1 MKLCSIDTTLNES
14 IQPKQITSVV
24 DIEIAEIKFNII
36 KKIGTGLDRNILEKS
51 HILFISLPRKK
62 ITQDQYI
69 ELTSYI
75 DIGGC
80 LVLTLPSPPWD
91 DLGRFFDEF
100 RKELGISF
108 QSNYVYGLPRIP
120 VDTRLIGS
128 ELKITQAHVIEY
140 ETRKDLLKE
149 RGIKNYIPL
158 ALMDNQPVIIAGY
171 KRRGRFVIFSSPE
184 IFNKQNSTYLTKL
197 IRLSSKRMDYLLST
211 KEEKIRI
218 GDTNFYALIQHAC
231 LDSYLLSLYHY
242 NFIFYQGDFKFTTI
256 EYLLKK
262 IHNIISKQKIE
273 GKLPDLSEI
282 GTSLQSIKLGG

>member
-1 MKLCSIDTTLNES
+1 MRLCSIDTTLNES
-14 IQPKQITSVV
+14 VQPKQITSVV
-24 DIEIAEIKFNII
+24 DTEIAEVKFNII
-36 KKIGTGLDRNILEKS
+36 KKTGAGLDRAILEKS

-91 DLGRFFDEF
+91 DLGRFFEEF

-108 QSNYVYGLPRIP
+108 QSHYVYGLPKIP
-120 VDTRLIGS
+120 VNTRLIGS
-128 ELKITQAHVIEY
+128 KLKITQAHVIEY
-140 ETRKDLLKE
+140 ESQKNLLKE
-149 RGIKNYIPL
+149 RGIKKYIPL
-158 ALMDNQPVIIAGY
+158 ALMDDKPVILAGY
-171 KRRGRFVIFSSPE
+171 KRRGRFVIFSSLE
-184 IFNKQNSTYLTKL
+184 IFNKQNSNYLTKL
-197 IRLSSKRMDYLLST
+197 IRLSSKKMDYLLST
-211 KEEKIRI
+211 KEDKIKV
-218 GDTNFYALIQHAC
+218 GDTNFYVLLQHAC

-242 NFIFYQGDFKFTTI
+242 NFMFYQGDFKFKTI

-262 IHNIISKQKIE
+262 IHTVISKQKIE

-282 GTSLQSIKLGG
+282 GTSLQSLKLGG